1 MSPTA
6 YRGAPA
12 VVAAVVEFLSAGTHG
27 GSGSPAETLN
37 DTLALVRTANSVA
50 ASALP
55 DIAEFR
61 SWLTKGPTGNLFPSL
76 SVVWEGDNGEE
87 DPYSGRAFSHS
98 LSLHLYLPVREVED
112 STGTIDQQEAA
123 VRAIGLY
130 ASALKTIF
138 YRETGTNDPAA
149 GKDLNNGGTGR
160 AQGHIALSRLGR
172 SAPMIAGT
180 EAVPAIVL
188 VTDLMVR
195 IREPYRA

>member
-6 YRGAPA
+6 FRGSAA
-12 VVAAVVEFLSAGTHG
+12 VVAAVIEFLSAGTHG
-27 GSGSPAETLN
+27 GAGSPAETLN
-37 DTLALVRTANSVA
+37 DTLALIRTANGVDSA
-50 ASALP
+50 ALP

-61 SWLTKGPTGNLFPSL
+61 AWLTKGPTGSVFPSL

-87 DPYSGRAFSHS
+87 DPYSGRTFEHQV
-98 LSLHLYLPVREVED
+98 SLHLYMPVREVED
-112 STGTIDQQEAA
+112 STGTIEQQEAA

-160 AQGHIALSRLGR
+160 AQGHITLSRLGR
-172 SAPMIAGT
+172 SVPMIAGT
-180 EAVPAIVL
+180 ESVPAIVL
-188 VTDLMVR
+188 VTDLVVR
-195 IREPYRA
+195 IKEPYRA